1 MATSQKANFLY
12 VEKKKGPAEAATS
25 PDHGS
30 TNPSKGMEMNK
41 HVDTTA
47 AAGAATE
54 FPIPYFYQE
63 PGDDLRDAMAMMD
76 ALDHLW
82 DRGCEHGLRSDD
94 VSNMSTIFSMA
105 RELLKPV
112 LRYLDDDTRT
122 DVCERYRAARRAVIT
137 KSYKRGQA

>member
-1 MATSQKANFLY
+1 MSTTSQKA
-12 VEKKKGPAEAATS
+12 KGPASVGAL

-30 TNPSKGMEMNK
+30 VKPLEGMEMNK

-63 PGDDLRDAMAMMD
+63 PCDDLRDAMALMD
-76 ALDHLW
+76 SLDHLW

-94 VSNMSTIFSMA
+94 VSNMSTVFSLA

-137 KSYKRGQA
+137 KSYDRGQA